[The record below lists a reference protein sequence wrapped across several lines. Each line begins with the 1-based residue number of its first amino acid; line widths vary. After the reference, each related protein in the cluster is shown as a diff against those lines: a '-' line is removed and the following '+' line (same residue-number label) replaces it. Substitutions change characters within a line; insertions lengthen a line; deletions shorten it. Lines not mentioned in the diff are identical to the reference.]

1 MCQNRTLSNCTAI
14 IRPSPSHSLE
24 KRDPSRHEDA
34 TAEKAVPFS
43 VPLFDIKPFIAW
55 QRRHGVD
62 WKMQE
67 RRSNILG
74 RRRAL
79 DDQGRFEMSEF
90 SDSYILRV
98 LLAPIRRRAPSTR
111 SLGGGAGCGPLC
123 ATRIGPEPHY
133 MRWARTKMARE
144 ARARRWVV
152 EQGALATRQ
161 IRRSAK
167 CAGKH

>member
-1 MCQNRTLSNCTAI
+1 CRTRTAI
-14 IRPSPSHSLE
+14 LRLRPTRIVGNSH
-24 KRDPSRHEDA
+24 KKGPQNRHEDA
-34 TAEKAVPFS
+34 TPEKAVPFS
-43 VPLFDIKPFIAW
+43 VPLFDSFIAW
-55 QRRHGVD
+55 QRRHGVG

-98 LLAPIRRRAPSTR
+98 LLAPHIRRRAPSTR
-111 SLGGGAGCGPLC
+111 SLGGGACSVARADTGRTQRP
-123 ATRIGPEPHY
+123 ATSAR
-133 MRWARTKMARE
+133 ARTKMARE